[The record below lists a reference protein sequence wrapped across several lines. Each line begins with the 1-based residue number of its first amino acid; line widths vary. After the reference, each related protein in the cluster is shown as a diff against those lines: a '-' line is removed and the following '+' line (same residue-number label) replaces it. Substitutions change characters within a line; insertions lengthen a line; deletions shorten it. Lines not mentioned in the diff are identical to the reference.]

1 MRRLRNLP
9 GLLWG
14 ALMLLGMAKPALA
27 EVVCVD
33 TAVGLQNA
41 LTTAASN
48 AQDNEVQIVQGTY
61 VGNFFYA
68 STQANRLSVLGGTRW
83 VAPVARSIRPIPSWM
98 GIRPI
103 PYWRFRRRMWPLS
116 SWWKG

>member
-9 GLLWG
+9 RLLWG

-61 VGNFFYA
+61 VGNFVYA
-68 STQANRLSVLGGTRW
+68 STQANWLRVLGGYTVGCAGRTLDPANTRLDGNQTNR
-83 VAPVARSIRPIPSWM
+83 VLGALGAGCGR
-98 GIRPI
+98 
-103 PYWRFRRRMWPLS
+103 
-116 SWWKG
+116 